1 MDFIMRHV
9 HGDWSEMTPE
19 SQEENREAL
28 AKGYRMLS
36 SYKIHDKTL
45 WLITEWDRSV
55 TTLLLPIEY

>member
-28 AKGYRMLS
+28 ANGYRMLS

-55 TTLLLPIEY
+55 TTLLLPDEY

>member
-1 MDFIMRHV
+1 
-9 HGDWSEMTPE
+9 MTPE

-36 SYKIHDKTL
+36 SYKIHDETL

-55 TTLLLPIEY
+55 TTLLLPDEY